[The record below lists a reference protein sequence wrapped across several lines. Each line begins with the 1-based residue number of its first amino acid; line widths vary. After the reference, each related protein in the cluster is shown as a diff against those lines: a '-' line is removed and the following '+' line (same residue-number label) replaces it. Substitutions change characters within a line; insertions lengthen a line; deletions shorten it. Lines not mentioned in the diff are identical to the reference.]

1 VQSWLGTLHRRGQFI
16 PDLMCRLTT
25 GGPSSAY
32 AAAVADTYRLDE
44 LDLALLRATSE
55 HPRVGDLELS
65 RLTRVARATVQS
77 RLRRLT
83 DAGVIADWGPALDP
97 AAAGFPVQAYVTL
110 EIAQGALDE
119 VARHLAAI
127 PEVLEASV
135 VTGSSDVLLK
145 VATASHAELQA
156 ALVRLDQS
164 SAVVRSTSVVVLSV
178 LVEPRVLPLL
188 ETAVHGGSRAPAY
201 RRREPVAGSD

>member
-1 VQSWLGTLHRRGQFI
+1 V
-16 PDLMCRLTT
+16 PDAC
-25 GGPSSAY
+25 
-32 AAAVADTYRLDE
+32 RLDE
-44 LDLALLRATSE
+44 LDLALLQALAD

-77 RLRRLT
+77 RLRRLVE
-83 DAGVIADWGPALDP
+83 AGVVADWQPTLDA

-110 EIAQGALDE
+110 EISQGALDE
-119 VARHLAAI
+119 VARDLAAI
-127 PEVLEASV
+127 PQVLEASV
-135 VTGSSDVLLK
+135 VTGSSDVLCK

-178 LVEPRVLPLL
+178 LVAPRVLPLL
-188 ETAVHGGSRAPAY
+188 RTAVTGSSRAPAY
-201 RRREPVAGSD
+201 RASSLPM

>member
-1 VQSWLGTLHRRGQFI
+1 
-16 PDLMCRLTT
+16 M
-25 GGPSSAY
+25 
-32 AAAVADTYRLDE
+32 ADAHHLDE
-44 LDLALLRATSE
+44 LDLALLEALAA

-83 DAGVIADWGPALDP
+83 EAGVLADWQPTLDA

-119 VARHLAAI
+119 VARDLAAI
-127 PEVLEASV
+127 PQVLEASA
-135 VTGSSDVLLK
+135 VTGSSDVLCK

-156 ALVRLDQS
+156 TLVRLDQTA
-164 SAVVRSTSVVVLSV
+164 AVVRSTSVVVLSV
-178 LVEPRVLPLL
+178 LVERRVLPLL
-188 ETAVHGGSRAPAY
+188 ETGVRRAGRAPAY
-201 RRREPVAGSD
+201 RGTESGAP

>member
-1 VQSWLGTLHRRGQFI
+1 
-16 PDLMCRLTT
+16 M
-25 GGPSSAY
+25 
-32 AAAVADTYRLDE
+32 ADAYRLDE
-44 LDLALLRATSE
+44 LDLALLRALAE

-83 DAGVIADWGPALDP
+83 DAGVVADWQPTLDA

-110 EIAQGALDE
+110 EISQGALDE
-119 VARHLAAI
+119 VARDLAAI
-127 PEVLEASV
+127 PHVLEASV
-135 VTGSSDVLLK
+135 VTGSSDVLCK

-164 SAVVRSTSVVVLSV
+164 AAVVRSTSVVVLSV

-188 ETAVHGGSRAPAY
+188 QTAVTRSTRAPAY
-201 RRREPVAGSD
+201 RRTPSSG

>member
-1 VQSWLGTLHRRGQFI
+1 
-16 PDLMCRLTT
+16 M
-25 GGPSSAY
+25 
-32 AAAVADTYRLDE
+32 ADAYRLDE
-44 LDLALLRATSE
+44 LDLALLQALAE

-77 RLRRLT
+77 RLRRLA
-83 DAGVIADWGPALDP
+83 DAGVVADWQPTLDA

-110 EIAQGALDE
+110 EISQGALAE
-119 VARHLAAI
+119 VARDLAAI
-127 PEVLEASV
+127 PQVLEASV
-135 VTGSSDVLLK
+135 VTGSSDVLCK

-164 SAVVRSTSVVVLSV
+164 GAVVRSTSVVVLSV

-188 ETAVHGGSRAPAY
+188 QTAVTGTTRAPAY
-201 RRREPVAGSD
+201 RRTRSAP

>member
-1 VQSWLGTLHRRGQFI
+1 VT
-16 PDLMCRLTT
+16 
-25 GGPSSAY
+25 
-32 AAAVADTYRLDE
+32 DTYRLDE
-44 LDLALLRATSE
+44 LDLALLRALGE
-55 HPRVGDLELS
+55 HPRAGDLELS

-83 DAGVIADWGPALDP
+83 EAGVVVDWQPTVDA

-119 VARHLAAI
+119 VAHHLSAI
-127 PEVLEASV
+127 PQVLEASV

-164 SAVVRSTSVVVLSV
+164 AAVVRSTSVVVLSV
-178 LVEPRVLPLL
+178 LVAPRVLPLL
-188 ETAVHGGSRAPAY
+188 ETALTGASRAPAY
-201 RRREPVAGSD
+201 RRQDGAPGTPARPDPPRVRAS